1 MAVVANVA
9 PNDVV
14 FAAGP
19 QWPALHEHVDTAVA
33 PAGEVAE
40 DGLTGSQSRQTD
52 LPVPGLNVP
61 APQAEQMCEA
71 APDVPRNFPAKQAV
85 HDIF

>member
-19 QWPALHEHVDTAVA
+19 QWPAVHEHVDTALA
-33 PAGEVAE
+33 PAGEVANV
-40 DGLTGSQSRQTD
+40 GLAGSQYRQAF
-52 LPVPGLNVP
+52 
-61 APQAEQMCEA
+61 APECC
-71 APDVPRNFPAKQAV
+71 VYLPAKQAV
-85 HDIF
+85 HTMKFFTVTTALAA